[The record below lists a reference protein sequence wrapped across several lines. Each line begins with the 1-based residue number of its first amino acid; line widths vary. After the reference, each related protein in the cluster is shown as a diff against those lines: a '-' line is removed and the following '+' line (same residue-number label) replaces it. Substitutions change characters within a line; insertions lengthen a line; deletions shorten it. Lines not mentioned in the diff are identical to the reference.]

1 MTDVLPNRLPGT
13 DALSS
18 RCLRARH
25 SPAFTLVELLVVIA
39 IIAILGAMLF
49 PMGKSMLDRANAAK
63 CVSNE
68 RQIVMGMLQWI
79 QNNDGSLP
87 FYIKSVGSGGA
98 YYWYAEMSRNDNTPG
113 GPTLLYCPHN
123 PLRVGESRK
132 SIWICPAND
141 PFRRTTGAARDNSY
155 AISQAIYPGSSTNST
170 PVKLISLSKPSRTV
184 AIGEWNL
191 DGPTANEITQY
202 SDIAT
207 PHNGGC
213 NLMFFDGHVEFM
225 KPAPAYTNG
234 IFKRTG
240 GD

>member
-1 MTDVLPNRLPGT
+1 MTDVPQNRLPGT
-13 DALSS
+13 DAPPS
-18 RCLRARH
+18 RGLRARR
-25 SPAFTLVELLVVIA
+25 SLGFTLIELLVVIA
-39 IIAILGAMLF
+39 IIAILVTMLF
-49 PMGKSMLDRANAAK
+49 PLGKSMLDRANAAK
-63 CVSNE
+63 CVSNQ
-68 RQIVMGMLQWI
+68 RQIFSGMMLWI
-79 QNNDGSLP
+79 QNNDGYLP

-98 YYWYAEMSRNDNTPG
+98 FYWYAEMSRNDNTPG
-113 GPTLLYCPHN
+113 GPTLPYCPHN
-123 PLRVGESRK
+123 PLRVGESKK

-141 PFRRTTGAARDNSY
+141 PYRRTTGTARDNSY
-155 AISQAIYPGSSTNST
+155 AISQAIYPNSSTNST
-170 PVKLISLSKPSRTV
+170 PVKLISLAKPSRTV

-191 DGPTANEITQY
+191 DGTTVNEITQY

-207 PHNGGC
+207 PHGGGC